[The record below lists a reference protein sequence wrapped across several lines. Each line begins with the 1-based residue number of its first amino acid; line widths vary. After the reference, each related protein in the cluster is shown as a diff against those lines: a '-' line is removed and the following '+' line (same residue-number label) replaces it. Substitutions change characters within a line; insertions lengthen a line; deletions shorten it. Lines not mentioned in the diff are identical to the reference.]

1 MPATL
6 DEEAR
11 IAAVDFA
18 RDMAEFCRAQFGP
31 QLLGAYLLGSLA
43 HGGFS
48 RRYSDID
55 MLLVADDGFEPAA
68 LAALRAEAAARDTV
82 RGPKLSL
89 FWTDRHCA
97 IGRFPPL
104 DRADYLDHAVT
115 LAEREHVVPKRPTLD
130 EVRDYLGA
138 APLANWADSVQ
149 RFVVM
154 DALAAKDH
162 KSYIRALLYP
172 ARLIYGWTTGRMG
185 SNDDAVAFTCG
196 QRAPG
201 LDVDLIARALAYRS
215 AAADPDDL
223 FPARFGLPQQVE
235 ACVRVLKGG

>member
-11 IAAVDFA
+11 VGAVDFA
-18 RDMAEFCRAQFGP
+18 RAMAEFCRAQFGL

-55 MLLVADDGFEPAA
+55 MLLVAEEFDPPT
-68 LAALRAEAAARDTV
+68 LAALRAEAVARDSV
-82 RGPKLSL
+82 HGRKLSL
-89 FWTDRHCA
+89 FWTDRHFA

-115 LAEREHVVPKRPTLD
+115 LAEREHVVPERPTLS
-130 EVRDYLGA
+130 EVRDYLGG
-138 APLANWADSVQ
+138 APLANWADSAR
-149 RFVVM
+149 RFAAM
-154 DALAAKDH
+154 DRLAAKDH
-162 KSYIRALLYP
+162 KAYLRALLYP
-172 ARLIYGWTTGRMG
+172 ARLIYSWTTGRMA
-185 SNDDAVAFTCG
+185 SNGDAVAFTCG
-196 QRAPG
+196 DRPPG
-201 LDVDLIARALAYRS
+201 LDVDLIAQALACRR

-223 FPARFGLPQQVE
+223 FSARFGLPQQVE
-235 ACVRVLKGG
+235 ACVRVLKVG